1 MSNEVVYEGVTPAER
16 VKQGLPPFGALEFQ
30 IEDEDGNV
38 YRLPQGVP
46 VEVSSSSLREELL
59 SNTSG
64 RCEGHE
70 FSPGKAQAK
79 APEPEPEPEAGDGA
93 AGSEP
98 GATGGG
104 PPSGGRSR

>member
-1 MSNEVVYEGVTPAER
+1 MSNEVVYEGVSPAER

-38 YRLPQGVP
+38 YRLPQGVA
-46 VEVSSSSLREELL
+46 VEVASSSLREELL

-70 FSPGKAQAK
+70 FSQPGKAQAK
-79 APEPEPEPEAGDGA
+79 APEEPAPPAP
-93 AGSEP
+93 EP
-98 GATGGG
+98 GATGGD
-104 PPSGGRSR
+104 PPSGGRGR